1 MIVSQQQQGIKE
13 KTLRAALSLA
23 RRTGTQKPD
32 NTCKSRM
39 KSIIKQTFKGQ
50 LLFRQISVL
59 IQMKNDGKNDDTIR
73 FAHKVEFANTRS
85 TDIIGATSEY
95 RKSAQPI
102 HFPFLL

>member
-1 MIVSQQQQGIKE
+1 
-13 KTLRAALSLA
+13 
-23 RRTGTQKPD
+23 
-32 NTCKSRM
+32 
-39 KSIIKQTFKGQ
+39 
-50 LLFRQISVL
+50 
-59 IQMKNDGKNDDTIR
+59 MKNDGKNDDTIR